1 MSNKIDEK
9 FRKIEDRFSQ
19 LALQNKEELEHAK
32 IKSIHD
38 KYPWAQNGI
47 TAFIAGMGS
56 GKSYNCLK
64 LIAKQEVL
72 FKDPFYETVA
82 LCSTSGEFDKTTQ
95 TFKQAISKSKLIAIK
110 DTELLTWLEEYMAK
124 VLLYNNLIKY
134 VNDGFKKPCEE
145 MQKIINENN
154 LHTHKRAIEFIS

>member
-72 FKDPFYETVA
+72 FKDAFYETVA
-82 LCSTSGEFDKTTQ
+82 LCSTSSEFDKTTQ
-95 TFKQAISKSKLIAIK
+95 IF
-110 DTELLTWLEEYMAK
+110 
-124 VLLYNNLIKY
+124 
-134 VNDGFKKPCEE
+134 
-145 MQKIINENN
+145 
-154 LHTHKRAIEFIS
+154 